1 MVDIN
6 DIINLIDDF
15 MLEPDISFRELKAYL
30 LNEFEWDT
38 EPNKGTFMIRG
49 LPIPDE
55 KIVKDLIDSHMPNET
70 IVFKEI

>member
-1 MVDIN
+1 MVNIDDIKK
-6 DIINLIDDF
+6 LLDDF
-15 MLEPDISFRELKAYL
+15 MIESDIPFIELKAYL
-30 LNEFEWDT
+30 LNEFEWDAD
-38 EPNKGTFMIRG
+38 PNKGQFMIRG